1 MALSAAAKE
10 AMWLDK
16 IVTDIG
22 LSHIKTI
29 PVHCDNNGAINLSK
43 NNMYHARSKH
53 IDIQH
58 HFVRENKKI
67 TCGRDEI
74 LQILNAPSL
83 IVKFC
88 SENSSTRYNAHDT
101 TPSSMNTRATLWLG
115 FLGYLMISSIS
126 NQFPKL
132 YCKET

>member
-10 AMWLDK
+10 AIWLNK

-43 NNMYHARSKH
+43 NNMYHARSKS

-58 HFVRENKKI
+58 HFVLEVIKNGHI
-67 TCGRDEI
+67 T
-74 LQILNAPSL
+74 
-83 IVKFC
+83 VKSMPTANMIADYLTKSVQC
-88 SENSSTRYNAHDT
+88 SKHEMCAQSVG
-101 TPSSMNTRATLWLG
+101 L
-115 FLGYLMISSIS
+115 
-126 NQFPKL
+126 KL
-132 YCKET
+132 